1 MGPESGGSGVKF
13 FKENGMRTSDTG
25 INVDR
30 GGDAPGFD
38 ARDFRNAMGQFAT
51 GVVVIATS
59 IDGHTHGM
67 TANAFMSGSLEP
79 PLIIVSV
86 ACNARMHSKIA
97 QGGRFGVSMLSE
109 HQEWCSNH
117 FAGKPA
123 EGRQPEFE
131 LLSDAPVLAQ
141 AKVKIAAE
149 LRHVYACGDHTLF
162 VGEVKSLEH
171 RSRDEGPL
179 LFHGGRYARLA
190 GSDSMAMGG
199 ATQA

>member
-1 MGPESGGSGVKF
+1 MDK
-13 FKENGMRTSDTG
+13 D
-25 INVDR
+25 
-30 GGDAPGFD
+30 GDATGFD

-97 QGGRFGVSMLSE
+97 QGGRFGISMLGE
-109 HQEWCSNH
+109 NQEWCSNH
-117 FAGKPA
+117 FAGKPI

-131 LLSDAPVLAQ
+131 WLGGAPVLEQ

-162 VGEVKSLEH
+162 VGEVKNLEH
-171 RSRDEGPL
+171 RPRDEGPL

-190 GSDSMAMGG
+190 GSEPMVSGQ